1 MKTALL
7 ITGIL
12 FSIVSTVLDENREF
26 KWRRFLRDVF
36 LVAGIL
42 IIRDSFFIIEEE
54 SSELVISKPITI
66 TLTAT
71 EPEIMI
77 REIQE
82 EYDIQELDTINDI
95 TFLITLCRQQKNE
108 K

>member
-7 ITGIL
+7 ITGLL
-12 FSIVSTVLDENREF
+12 FFIVSIVLDENREF

-36 LVAGIL
+36 LITGVL
-42 IIRDSFFIIEEE
+42 TMNDSFFIIEEE

-66 TLTAT
+66 TLTST

-82 EYDIQELDTINDI
+82 EYDIQELDTINDT